1 MKLTKLFSKIGI
13 ASITAFTLQY
23 GLVQP
28 AQSQE
33 EATFLWAIES
43 PQNTVYLLGSVHTLR
58 ETDYPLPQPIQDAF
72 DDAEHLIFETNLAD
86 LDSPSAQEA
95 ILQSALPDSP
105 EEHFQ
110 RALTSET
117 YALAESAATAVGLP
131 IEVFSR
137 FEPWFFTMTLTSLK
151 LVQLGFEPNF
161 GVDFHLFN
169 AAQESGKTISA
180 LETLEEQLSFFDTL
194 SIQTQADLVEQ
205 TVLELDILESS
216 FNQLIDAWKLGDID
230 TFEQLIL
237 ESFVNYPEIYD
248 ALLTQRNQNWVT
260 NVEPLINQP
269 DDYLVVVG
277 AAHLVGNDSLIRLLQ
292 AQGITVRQLGQNSD
306 Q

>member
-1 MKLTKLFSKIGI
+1 MKFTNLLSKACII
-13 ASITAFTLQY
+13 TVTAFTLQC
-23 GLVQP
+23 GLVKP
-28 AQSQE
+28 GQSQE
-33 EATFLWAIES
+33 EPTFLWAIES

-58 ETDYPLPQPIQDAF
+58 ETDYPLPQPMQDAF

-105 EEHFQ
+105 DENFQ
-110 RALTSET
+110 CALTPEA
-117 YALAESAATAVGLP
+117 YDLAESAASEVGLP
-131 IEVFSR
+131 IEVFNS

-194 SIQTQADLVEQ
+194 SIQTQTELVEQ
-205 TVLELDILESS
+205 TVLELALLESS

-237 ESFVNYPEIYD
+237 ESFVIYPEIYE
-248 ALLTQRNQNWVT
+248 ALLTQRNQNWLT

-277 AAHLVGNDSLIRLLQ
+277 AAHLVGDDSLIRLLQ
-292 AQGITVRQLGQNSD
+292 AQGFTVQQIGQDSI
-306 Q
+306 